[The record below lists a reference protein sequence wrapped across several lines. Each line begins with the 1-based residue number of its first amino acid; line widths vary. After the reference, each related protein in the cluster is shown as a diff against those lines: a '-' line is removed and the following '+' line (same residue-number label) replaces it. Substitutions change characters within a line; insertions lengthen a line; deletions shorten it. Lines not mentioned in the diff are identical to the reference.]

1 MTLSL
6 HRRAPG
12 ELPQLGMWVK
22 IPSIEIVEMIAHAG
36 YDFIVVDLE
45 HGPMTLE
52 SCYHAIV
59 VAQGRG
65 LAALVRMPDASGSLT
80 QRVLDMGADGL
91 LVPHVASPSLA
102 ERIVRGMVFPPE
114 GGRGLG
120 TTSRAGMWG
129 LNSTAAYLDRARA
142 DVLRIPQLEDPE
154 AIDAAEEI

>member
-1 MTLSL
+1 MRISD
-6 HRRAPG
+6 
-12 ELPQLGMWVK
+12 WSSDVC
-22 IPSIEIVEMIAHAG
+22 SS
-36 YDFIVVDLE
+36 DL
-45 HGPMTLE
+45 PMTLE

-91 LVPHVASPSLA
+91 LVPHVTSPSLA

-129 LNSTAAYLDRARA
+129 LNSTAAYLEIGRAH
-142 DVLRIPQLEDPE
+142 V
-154 AIDAAEEI
+154 